1 MKKFYNSILLV
12 LCLTTTNLVAQNV
25 NITTKINGFRHNWD
39 CCNDGASVL
48 CIGSNFPD
56 PRYKVWIGYNGTTF
70 SQSTNGPGLYC
81 GASDYTYGADAEDC
95 STWNPGEITGPA
107 FSNVAA
113 TSVNVD
119 MQSWEDDG
127 CGSNCVPDGP
137 SSNPFDAC
145 FYNADDTRCGRLRI
159 GDIDFS
165 VYAPC
170 SDQTYN
176 GAFTAGSILQ
186 MPQIISFFL
195 EKSTNVAFTG
205 IAAALKNF
213 TSTNI
218 WYMVTYFILIFF
230 FTYFYTAVTFDAE
243 SMSNNLQKNGA
254 FVPGIRPGA
263 ATAEYVATLLSR
275 TTFFG
280 AIFFA
285 IIAVMPFLLQ
295 RLTGNSLFAIGG
307 TGILIGVSV
316 CTDLIKKLG
325 AQASMR
331 EY

>member
-1 MKKFYNSILLV
+1 MKNFYTLFLFV
-12 LCLTTTNLVAQNV
+12 LCLAKTSLVAQNV
-25 NITTKINGFRHNWD
+25 NISTKINGFRHNWD
-39 CCNDGASVL
+39 CCNDGASVF

-56 PRYKVWIGYNGTTF
+56 LRFKVWIGYNGTTF

-176 GAFTAGSILQ
+176 GAFTGGTFLSMHNRCGDNNGAGYGLDQFKINWN
-186 MPQIISFFL
+186 F
-195 EKSTNVAFTG
+195 
-205 IAAALKNF
+205 AAAP
-213 TSTNI
+213 TI
-218 WYMVTYFILIFF
+218 VTQPSAPAYGG
-230 FTYFYTAVTFDAE
+230 AVRDVCTGLPITLTVIC
-243 SMSNNLQKNGA
+243 NK

-263 ATAEYVATLLSR
+263 PTAEYVATILSR

-280 AIFFA
+280 AVFFS
-285 IIAVMPFLLQ
+285 IIAVMPFILQ
-295 RLTGNSLFAIGG
+295 RMTGNALFAIGG
-307 TGILIGVSV
+307 TAILIAVSV
-316 CTDLIKKLG
+316 STDLIKKLS
-325 AQASMR
+325 AQASMK

>member
-39 CCNDGASVL
+39 CCNDGASIL

-137 SSNPFDAC
+137 SSNPLDAC

-159 GDIDFS
+159 G
-165 VYAPC
+165 
-170 SDQTYN
+170 
-176 GAFTAGSILQ
+176 
-186 MPQIISFFL
+186 
-195 EKSTNVAFTG
+195 
-205 IAAALKNF
+205 
-213 TSTNI
+213 
-218 WYMVTYFILIFF
+218 
-230 FTYFYTAVTFDAE
+230 
-243 SMSNNLQKNGA
+243 
-254 FVPGIRPGA
+254 
-263 ATAEYVATLLSR
+263 
-275 TTFFG
+275 
-280 AIFFA
+280 AIFFSA
-285 IIAVMPFLLQ
+285 IAVMPFILQ
-295 RLTGNSLFAIGG
+295 KLTGNSLFAIGG